1 MLETAEGEDL
11 LNALGHY
18 ELKSSQRGYHSKFVA
33 FP

>member
-18 ELKSSQRGYHSKFVA
+18 ELQSSRLGYRSKFAA